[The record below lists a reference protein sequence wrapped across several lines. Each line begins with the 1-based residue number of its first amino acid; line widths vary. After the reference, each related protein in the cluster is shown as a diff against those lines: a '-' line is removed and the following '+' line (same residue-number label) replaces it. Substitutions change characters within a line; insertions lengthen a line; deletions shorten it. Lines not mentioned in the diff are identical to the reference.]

1 MSYSNGLLSDQSYQT
16 ANKYVQ
22 RGLPGVGFKL
32 TVMGDYDMQNKKLT
46 NVKSGTD
53 SNDAVNKSQ
62 LDATTNLLHGSRAG
76 DVVNDKAVIYSNTGA
91 VHANSLY
98 IEDPPDQGNSNEVR
112 IMTEHQSYPNIH
124 LNIPDLHNFDG
135 HGGRPK
141 SELMVTSVEQTVTGK
156 KVFENIEVH
165 DPTSNNQAA
174 NKNYADTKLSLTGG
188 TMTGDLILPHH
199 NYPIP
204 GNTNKVINY
213 ESQRE
218 IFLSRQ
224 ESFPMQAD
232 INMNNNFIQNIA
244 TPTLSHQATNKGYCD
259 YNFLNRQKGGRIMGS
274 LSMNQ
279 NDLFEIPAPKYES
292 SAANKNYVDN
302 QMGTKADLSKTTT
315 QTFQGR
321 VQVPDFNSGGHNGS
335 DIVNLRYIDGI
346 FLNKKT
352 GGTLNNPITFL
363 SSLPSN
369 QRQIHN
375 IGSPQFISSAA
386 NKQYVDGEIGKI
398 APVDTTPFVKLDGS
412 RTMTGNL
419 DMGGKK
425 IIGVGNPTASF
436 HSTDAV
442 NFHSMVNTLAGFRHG
457 LNISFVHLDGSEA
470 MTGVLNMNNQKISNL
485 KIPEFNT
492 DAANKQYIDEA
503 LLKSHL
509 VSSHIENAFKYLSD
523 QDESSSERNIIVH
536 GIQDFN
542 GSPHKNKKAYD
553 IDLIYTSGTHNYDSK
568 IGINLY
574 PLPVGKFTI
583 IMEYYFPEDINI
595 SLLAEAST
603 AIINK
608 QTITNFT
615 SYKKQL
621 VQINQQTKDTPDYL
635 FFTIR
640 GSGTTATNPE
650 GYLIFYGVKEWVD
663 TVPSEIY
670 DHALETGMFEY
681 DNGNM
686 KMYNDIDMNNHNIIN
701 SNQTTSLT
709 DFMNYFTLFKNFMKN
724 KTYIDTFSN
733 FYDLKEPSTF
743 ILDGPAISG
752 IQPNMSINSSGSNH
766 ITVSGFD
773 PIKGLQF
780 NSSTK
785 IIINLGFSVN
795 QNTPYTIMV
804 SLTLKSIL
812 KVYFVEPINEQT
824 IYYPAYILTPLK
836 NTIGIQKSHILK
848 ETVIY
853 PSVFNN
859 KQIMIW
865 INFNPSTNQYKL
877 IIGNGNFVKIISS
890 PTSNFSTNKIRI
902 DANYNIINKIC
913 YKNQHFASA
922 ETFTKMMFEERK
934 NGSYF

>member
-16 ANKYVQ
+16 ANKYGQ

-32 TVMGDYDMQNKKLT
+32 TVTGDYDMQNKKLT
-46 NVKSGTD
+46 NVKSGTN

-112 IMTEHQSYPNIH
+112 IMTEHQSYPNVH

-156 KVFENIEVH
+156 QVFENIEVH

-174 NKNYADTKLSLTGG
+174 NKSYADTKLSLTGG

-244 TPTLSHQATNKGYCD
+244 TPTSSHQVTNKGYCD
-259 YNFLNRQKGGRIMGS
+259 YNFLNRQKGGVLMGP
-274 LSMNQ
+274 LSMNR
-279 NDLFEIPAPKYES
+279 NDLTGIPDTPKFGH
-292 SAANKNYVDN
+292 SAVNKNYVDA
-302 QMGTKADLSKTTT
+302 KIPSVDST
-315 QTFQGR
+315 Q
-321 VQVPDFNSGGHNGS
+321 
-335 DIVNLRYIDGI
+335 
-346 FLNKKT
+346 
-352 GGTLNNPITFL
+352 
-363 SSLPSN
+363 
-369 QRQIHN
+369 
-375 IGSPQFISSAA
+375 
-386 NKQYVDGEIGKI
+386 
-398 APVDTTPFVKLDGS
+398 FVKKAGDLMIGD
-412 RTMTGNL
+412 L
-419 DMGGKK
+419 DMGSHFVKN
-425 IIGVGNPTASF
+425 VGINLSDDSTVVPRSYVDSFANSAIHNPLEIDLYASNFQIKQLKNPTDVQ
-436 HSTDAV
+436 DA
-442 NFHSMVNTLAGFRHG
+442 
-457 LNISFVHLDGSEA
+457 I
-470 MTGVLNMNNQKISNL
+470 
-485 KIPEFNT
+485 
-492 DAANKQYIDEA
+492 NKKYFDEE

-509 VSSHIENAFKYLSD
+509 LPSHIENAFKYLSD
-523 QDESSSERNIIVH
+523 QDESSSERNIIVN
-536 GIQDFN
+536 GIQDYN

-553 IDLIYTSGTHNYDSK
+553 IDLIYTSGTQNYDSK

-608 QTITNFT
+608 QTITNFP

-650 GYLIFYGVKEWVD
+650 GYLVFYGVKEWVD
-663 TVPSEIY
+663 IVPSEIY
-670 DHALETGMFEY
+670 DHVLETGMFEY

-686 KMYNDIDMNNHNIIN
+686 KIFHDIDLNNNKIINSSGIDMNNHKIENLSDAIN
-701 SNQTTSLT
+701 TNDAINKGQL
-709 DFMNYFTLFKNFMKN
+709 DIVLNKLNELIPHIKNHRYRAIFKE
-724 KTYIDTFSN
+724 N
-733 FYDLKEPSTF
+733 FYDLTETHNFVLKSNVDNVIIQRVKPNLNIDTDLPISSFSSNGLLFNHRIRLYYSDMYSSRTPVTF
-743 ILDGPAISG
+743 FMSFIHNTQKTGTIFFSHESAPT
-752 IQPNMSINSSGSNH
+752 QPTSPIFL
-766 ITVSGFD
+766 ITPD
-773 PIKGLQF
+773 
-780 NSSTK
+780 K
-785 IIINLGFSVN
+785 IIIVINRVRHEHSIPADLINKNFFIWICYQGGF
-795 QNTPYTIMV
+795 NTNPV
-804 SLTLKSIL
+804 SKMSIG
-812 KVYFVEPINEQT
+812 NEQS
-824 IYYPAYILTPLK
+824 YIQGSMSGGRAPSHTLSINYDVIVNK
-836 NTIGIQKSHILK
+836 IGIINRFYDINSPEHHQIILEEK
-848 ETVIY
+848 LNGT
-853 PSVFNN
+853 
-859 KQIMIW
+859 
-865 INFNPSTNQYKL
+865 KL
-877 IIGNGNFVKIISS
+877 I
-890 PTSNFSTNKIRI
+890 
-902 DANYNIINKIC
+902 
-913 YKNQHFASA
+913 
-922 ETFTKMMFEERK
+922 
-934 NGSYF
+934 

>member
-1 MSYSNGLLSDQSYQT
+1 MSYSNGLLPDQSYQT
-16 ANKYVQ
+16 ANKYGQ

-32 TVMGDYDMQNKKLT
+32 MVTGDYDMQNKKLT
-46 NVKSGTD
+46 NVKSGTEK
-53 SNDAVNKSQ
+53 NDAVNKSQ

-98 IEDPPDQGNSNEVR
+98 IEDPSDQGNSNEVR

-174 NKNYADTKLSLTGG
+174 NKSYADTKLSLTGG
-188 TMTGDLILPHH
+188 TMTGDLILPHDS
-199 NYPIP
+199 YPVD
-204 GNTNKVINY
+204 GNTNKAISY

-218 IFLSRQ
+218 IFLSRR

-244 TPTLSHQATNKGYCD
+244 TPTSSHQVTNKGYCD
-259 YNFLNRQKGGRIMGS
+259 YNFLNRQKGGVLMGP
-274 LSMNQ
+274 LSMNR
-279 NDLFEIPAPKYES
+279 NDLTGIPDTPKFGY
-292 SAANKNYVDN
+292 SAVNKNYVDGEISKIP
-302 QMGTKADLSKTTT
+302 GTDTSPFLK
-315 QTFQGR
+315 
-321 VQVPDFNSGGHNGS
+321 
-335 DIVNLRYIDGI
+335 IDG
-346 FLNKKT
+346 T
-352 GGTLNNPITFL
+352 
-363 SSLPSN
+363 
-369 QRQIHN
+369 R
-375 IGSPQFISSAA
+375 
-386 NKQYVDGEIGKI
+386 
-398 APVDTTPFVKLDGS
+398 
-412 RTMTGNL
+412 
-419 DMGGKK
+419 
-425 IIGVGNPTASF
+425 
-436 HSTDAV
+436 
-442 NFHSMVNTLAGFRHG
+442 
-457 LNISFVHLDGSEA
+457 A
-470 MTGVLNMNNQKISNL
+470 MTGVLNMNDQKISNL
-485 KIPEFNT
+485 KMPEFNT

-523 QDESSSERNIIVH
+523 QDESSSERNIIVN
-536 GIQDFN
+536 GIQDYN

-553 IDLIYTSGTHNYDSK
+553 IDLIYTSGTQNYDSK

-650 GYLIFYGVKEWVD
+650 GYLVFYGVKEWVD

-670 DHALETGMFEY
+670 DHVLETGMFEY

-701 SNQTTSLT
+701 SNQITSLT
-709 DFMNYFTLFKNFMKN
+709 DFMNYFILFKNFMKN

-766 ITVSGFD
+766 ITVSGFN
-773 PIKGLQF
+773 PVKGLQF

-804 SLTLKSIL
+804 SLTLKDIL
-812 KVYFVEPINEQT
+812 RVYFVEPINEQT
-824 IYYPAYILTPLK
+824 IYYPAYILIPMR
-836 NTIGIQKSHILK
+836 NTIGIQKSHILNK
-848 ETVIY
+848 TVIY
-853 PSVFNN
+853 PSVLNN

-865 INFNPSTNQYKL
+865 INFNPSTNQYEL
-877 IIGNGNFVKIISS
+877 IIGNGNFIKIISS
-890 PTSNFSTNKIRI
+890 PISNFSTNKIRI